1 MKYRMKIV
9 QITTSNLHYLNR
21 FCANT
26 LPPQFR
32 YFNTRKP
39 ADAILHHVYTII
51 GLMNDNPIAYGH
63 IDYDSASKRNWI
75 GVCILPEYQGR
86 GYGKTIVRTLIR
98 RADTLNIPT
107 LHLSVDRTNTVARAL
122 YEAVGFIYD
131 TATQDHD
138 SNSPHFMTRCA
149 PSCVENSIQLP
160 VSYGEALD
168 KLSILDIKLT
178 KITDA
183 RRADV
188 QREYDAIYNELLPL
202 FTHDVQYHYNT
213 LKDIN
218 LSIWEMQDIFR
229 ESSDDAEKNNLCNA
243 IIIDN
248 DRRFRVKHKINA
260 ILNSTLKEQ
269 KGYARR
275 KVCFLGHTELGDM
288 INTIGAVRYLATLY
302 DEVRIPV
309 RERYIENMRLL
320 YADDP
325 CITFYPISNDLCIYG
340 SRGYK
345 PDLLAQLTDGYE
357 VVAAG
362 VNTHSYGKTPSTYD
376 ALPFNFYADAGLS
389 IDVFWK
395 YSHYAHCPHSKP
407 LADKLAGIPYIFI
420 QANSRNGPCFITEQI
435 EAYFEIDRATTL
447 IIDADKNNYT
457 PEHPWHAL
465 AEQFVYKPLA
475 YYRETIM
482 NADRVIVCDSS
493 LMCYS
498 IQLPIKTTECYYVTR
513 KAGFVQHYEY
523 IFTAPF
529 CFDPSTGRRIFTRLP
544 F

>member
-1 MKYRMKIV
+1 MKIV
-9 QITTSNLHYLNR
+9 QIISGNLHYLHT
-21 FCANT
+21 FCGNIM
-26 LPPQFR
+26 PPQFR

-39 ADAILHHVYTII
+39 ADAVSNHVITLI
-51 GLMNDNPIAYGH
+51 GLINDTPIAYGH
-63 IDYDSASKRNWI
+63 IDYDSVSKRNWL
-75 GVCILPEYQGR
+75 GVCVLPEYQGC
-86 GYGKTIVRTLIR
+86 GYGKTIVGALIR
-98 RADTLNIPT
+98 RADTLAIPT
-107 LHLSVDRTNTVARAL
+107 LHLSVDITNTIAQAL
-122 YEAVGFIYD
+122 YKSVGFV
-131 TATQDHD
+131 HD
-138 SNSPHFMTRCA
+138 SDSPRFMTRCA
-149 PSCVENSIQLP
+149 PSRTENSIKLP

-168 KLSILDIKLT
+168 KLSILDIKLA
-178 KITDA
+178 KITDT

-202 FTHDVQYHYNT
+202 FTHDVQFHYNT

-229 ESSDDAEKNNLCNA
+229 ESCDNAEKNRLCNT

-260 ILNSTLKEQ
+260 VLNSALKEQ

-275 KVCFLGHTELGDM
+275 KVCFLGHTELGDT
-288 INTIGAVRYLATLY
+288 INGIGIVRYLATLY

-309 RERYIENMRLL
+309 RENYMNNVKLL

-325 CITFYPISNDLCIYG
+325 SITFYPISKDICIYR

-345 PDLLAQLTDGYE
+345 PDLLAQITDGYE

-362 VNTHSYGKTPSTYD
+362 INRICYGKIPSSYD
-376 ALPFNFYADAGLS
+376 TLPFNFYVDAGLS

-395 YSHYAHCPHSKP
+395 YSHYAHCPESKP

-420 QANSRNGPCFITEQI
+420 QANSGNGPCFRTEQV
-435 EAYFEIDRATTL
+435 EAYFDIDRATTL
-447 IIDADKNNYT
+447 IIDADKNNYQ
-457 PEHPWHAL
+457 PDHPWHAL
-465 AEQFVYKPLA
+465 AEQFVYKPVA

-498 IQLPIKTTECYYVTR
+498 IQLPIKATECYYVTR
-513 KAGFVQHYEY
+513 KAGFVQHYDY
-523 IFTAPF
+523 IFTEPF
-529 CFDPSTGRRIFTRLP
+529 CFDPSTGRRQFRRLP